1 MSDSGETLEVSSPVS
16 EADSSM
22 QEYYQLQQ
30 ELLLTTLALGG
41 VIFVAVCFFYTLN
54 VALNY
59 LLGAIVSVV
68 YLRMLGKD
76 VEKLGPQK
84 RKFNKT
90 RLAIFAGLIIVATQL
105 NQLRIIPVF
114 LGFLTYKAALI
125 VYLLRTLIRP
135 TP

>member
-1 MSDSGETLEVSSPVS
+1 
-16 EADSSM
+16 M

-30 ELLLTTLALGG
+30 ELLLITLALGG
-41 VIFVAVCFFYTLN
+41 VIFVGVCFFYPLN

-68 YLRMLGKD
+68 YLKMLGKD
-76 VEKLGPQK
+76 VEKIGPQK
-84 RKFNKT
+84 RKLNKT

>member
-1 MSDSGETLEVSSPVS
+1 
-16 EADSSM
+16 M

-41 VIFVAVCFFYTLN
+41 VIFAAVCFFYPLN

-76 VEKLGPQK
+76 VEKIGTQK
-84 RKFNKT
+84 LTFSKN
-90 RLAIFAGLIIVATQL
+90 RLAIFAGLMIVATQW
-105 NQLRIIPVF
+105 NQLRILPIF

-125 VYLLRTLIRP
+125 VYLFRTLIRP
-135 TP
+135 NP

>member
-1 MSDSGETLEVSSPVS
+1 
-16 EADSSM
+16 M

-41 VIFVAVCFFYTLN
+41 VIFAAVCFFYPLN

-76 VEKLGPQK
+76 VEKVGTQK
-84 RKFNKT
+84 RTFSKN
-90 RLAIFAGLIIVATQL
+90 RLAIFAGLIIVATQW
-105 NQLRIIPVF
+105 NQLRILPIF
-114 LGFLTYKAALI
+114 LGFLTYKAALM
-125 VYLLRTLIRP
+125 VYLFRTLLRP
-135 TP
+135 TS